1 MNFRLIVIGEYFSY
15 FPMCLYVCSC
25 VNACQCICI
34 KRIAT
39 QCGQQITQS
48 KNSTKRLSFLKA
60 LQKDVL
66 NLCPLSNQD
75 APNAFVEPRRTKC
88 SNVRSGVE
96 DTSCEG
102 HLTYFFRRIVLARNQ
117 KNNFFYEN
125 RESTWEGHGGTI
137 MEAEQLKTRKYVP
150 IVSNNHI
157 ISYNINCAK

>member
-1 MNFRLIVIGEYFSY
+1 MRQCMSMHLHQKNCDTMRPTNHPEQE
-15 FPMCLYVCSC
+15 LYKKGCP
-25 VNACQCICI
+25 
-34 KRIAT
+34 
-39 QCGQQITQS
+39 
-48 KNSTKRLSFLKA
+48 FLKA

-102 HLTYFFRRIVLARNQ
+102 HLTHFFRRIVLARNQ

-157 ISYNINCAK
+157 ISYNINLRKISGNNYTQQRAKYTTVYINI